1 MAITLQ
7 TVAAMAAP
15 TNASAASL
23 VSAGSEPNLSFAA
36 LFGDLMGSAAN
47 SLQLTALADKKLVSN
62 EDSIDAAAA
71 LDPTAQALLAD
82 MGLQQALTPV
92 VLPVDAE
99 ASSDIAEEPLE
110 SDASL
115 QSLMAGALPQA
126 SQKMP
131 SAADEMA
138 SVVGNPVAE
147 AKVGAASVSESLP
160 DMAANLAVAADEK
173 SLAAISVNSKQ
184 EAAADFSSNM
194 LNAVA
199 SSTRQLGQ
207 VQTPQTVAATPLT
220 PSQFAI
226 AEPVGGSRWADA
238 LGQKALFMVEQ
249 QVKSAEMHLN
259 PPNLGPME
267 VKLVMDGDKA
277 SLSFVTS
284 QAAVRDAL
292 QQSLPRLQQV
302 MADNGMASLSVNV
315 QLGQSQQ
322 FSQQA
327 AQQNAGRQTS
337 EARTDS
343 VGIVQEVSLVNTST
357 RWRNHQTYG
366 SVRGVDVFA

>member
-36 LFGDLMGSAAN
+36 LFGDLMGSATN
-47 SLQLTALADKKLVSN
+47 SLQLTALADKKVIVE
-62 EDSIDAAAA
+62 EDSVEGVVV
-71 LDPTAQALLAD
+71 LDPSAQALLAD
-82 MGLQQALTPV
+82 LGVQQAVNPV
-92 VLPVDAE
+92 TMPKLGDEPKDTSEEGLSDDAT
-99 ASSDIAEEPLE
+99 
-110 SDASL
+110 L
-115 QSLMAGALPQA
+115 QSLLASALPTAPQNTNTKFEETTPIDTA
-126 SQKMP
+126 P
-131 SAADEMA
+131 L
-138 SVVGNPVAE
+138 PE
-147 AKVGAASVSESLP
+147 AKVGAAKGREALP
-160 DMAANLAVAADEK
+160 EMAANLAVTADEK
-173 SLAAISVNSKQ
+173 SLAALAVNNKQ
-184 EAAADFSSNM
+184 DSTDDFSSTM

-199 SSTRQLGQ
+199 SSTRHLAQA
-207 VQTPQTVAATPLT
+207 QTNQTVAATPLT

-226 AEPVGGSRWADA
+226 AEPVGGTRWAEA

-249 QVKSAEMHLN
+249 QVKTAEMHLN
-259 PPNLGPME
+259 PPNLGPLE

-277 SLSFVTS
+277 SLNFVTS

-302 MADNGMASLSVNV
+302 MADNGMASLNVNV

-322 FSQQA
+322 F
-327 AQQNAGRQTS
+327 AQQTPQDSRRQNGEPTKES
-337 EARTDS
+337 G
-343 VGIVQEVSLVNTST
+343 GIVQEVSLANTST

-366 SVRGVDVFA
+366 SVRGVDIFA

>member
-15 TNASAASL
+15 TNTGATSL
-23 VSAGSEPNLSFAA
+23 AGTGSEPNLSFAA

-47 SLQLTALADKKLVSN
+47 SLQLGALADKKLVLN
-62 EDSIDAAAA
+62 EESMDATAA
-71 LDPTAQALLAD
+71 LDPAAQALLAD
-82 MGLQQALTPV
+82 LGVQQSLTPV

-99 ASSDIAEEPLE
+99 ASSDIAEEALA
-110 SDASL
+110 SDSSL
-115 QSLMAGALPQA
+115 QSLMAGALPQV
-126 SQKMP
+126 SQKMS
-131 SAADEMA
+131 SAADEVA
-138 SVVGNPVAE
+138 SAVGNPVAE

-327 AQQNAGRQTS
+327 AQQNSGRQTG

-343 VGIVQEVSLVNTST
+343 AGIVQEVSLANTST

>member
-15 TNASAASL
+15 SNPSAASL
-23 VSAGSEPNLSFAA
+23 VSAGSEPNLSFAV
-36 LFGDLMGSAAN
+36 LFGDLMGSATN
-47 SLQLTALADKKLVSN
+47 SLQLTALADKKITVDDEST
-62 EDSIDAAAA
+62 ESATV
-71 LDPTAQALLAD
+71 LDPSAQALLAD
-82 MGLQQALTPV
+82 LGVQQSLTPV
-92 VLPVDAE
+92 TLPVVKDAPKE
-99 ASSDIAEEPLE
+99 TPEENLS

-115 QSLMAGALPQA
+115 QSLLASALPQSPQNTNPQVEETTPVSA
-126 SQKMP
+126 VP
-131 SAADEMA
+131 AAD
-138 SVVGNPVAE
+138 
-147 AKVGAASVSESLP
+147 AKVGAAKGREVLP
-160 DMAANLAVAADEK
+160 EMAANLAVTADEK
-173 SLAAISVNSKQ
+173 SLAVLAAQNKQ
-184 EAAADFSSNM
+184 DATADFSSTM

-199 SSTRQLGQ
+199 SSTRHVAQA
-207 VQTPQTVAATPLT
+207 QTPQTVAATPLT

-226 AEPVGGSRWADA
+226 AEPVGGTRWAEA

-259 PPNLGPME
+259 PPNLGPLE

-277 SLSFVTS
+277 SLNFVTS

-302 MADNGMASLSVNV
+302 MADNGMASLNVNV

-322 FSQQA
+322 F
-327 AQQNAGRQTS
+327 AQQTPQDSRRQNN
-337 EARTDS
+337 EATNDS
-343 VGIVQEVSLVNTST
+343 GIVQEVSLANTST